1 MLLSSLNPSLHVWY
15 PSLWHLF
22 IYLCVCIYASTK
34 KATIF
39 ISLSKTWLAVREL
52 ESERARGYRK
62 RKRARKR
69 DERRWTEETK
79 KMMETRLSLT
89 EQSNR
94 VLLDEVLRL
103 QTQLHKAVQTSSD
116 ALARERKSRDK
127 LEAELV
133 NIRDSLD
140 NISQRLER
148 VEGTSQLDRNSLIAV
163 VNQARSLEQILIQTN
178 CELRRDQVKAT
189 TQWFEMIRNR
199 RIQFIDRSLFPRSSR
214 ANESASER
222 TSERSG
228 ALKWSAHRGASNW
241 ASGAS
246 KKKKRCEQMNEQ
258 TS

>member
-1 MLLSSLNPSLHVWY
+1 
-15 PSLWHLF
+15 
-22 IYLCVCIYASTK
+22 
-34 KATIF
+34 
-39 ISLSKTWLAVREL
+39 
-52 ESERARGYRK
+52 
-62 RKRARKR
+62 
-69 DERRWTEETK
+69 
-79 KMMETRLSLT
+79 MMETRLSLT

-178 CELRRDQVKAT
+178 CELRRDQVCTKT
-189 TQWFEMIRNR
+189 MILS
-199 RIQFIDRSLFPRSSR
+199 IG
-214 ANESASER
+214 
-222 TSERSG
+222 T
-228 ALKWSAHRGASNW
+228 
-241 ASGAS
+241 
-246 KKKKRCEQMNEQ
+246 
-258 TS
+258 

>member
-1 MLLSSLNPSLHVWY
+1 
-15 PSLWHLF
+15 
-22 IYLCVCIYASTK
+22 
-34 KATIF
+34 
-39 ISLSKTWLAVREL
+39 
-52 ESERARGYRK
+52 
-62 RKRARKR
+62 
-69 DERRWTEETK
+69 
-79 KMMETRLSLT
+79 MMETRLSLT

-228 ALKWSAHRGASNW
+228 ALK
-241 ASGAS
+241 
-246 KKKKRCEQMNEQ
+246 
-258 TS
+258 

>member
-1 MLLSSLNPSLHVWY
+1 
-15 PSLWHLF
+15 
-22 IYLCVCIYASTK
+22 
-34 KATIF
+34 
-39 ISLSKTWLAVREL
+39 
-52 ESERARGYRK
+52 
-62 RKRARKR
+62 
-69 DERRWTEETK
+69 
-79 KMMETRLSLT
+79 METRLSLT

-178 CELRRDQVKAT
+178 CELRRDQVR
-189 TQWFEMIRNR
+189 RNAR
-199 RIQFIDRSLFPRSSR
+199 ELQRLCIYVYVGLEYSSC
-214 ANESASER
+214 
-222 TSERSG
+222 T
-228 ALKWSAHRGASNW
+228 
-241 ASGAS
+241 
-246 KKKKRCEQMNEQ
+246 
-258 TS
+258 